1 MRALLTNDD
10 GILSPGL
17 AVLERVADA
26 LFDEVWV
33 VAPETDQSG
42 IGHALTLSHPLRLRE
57 LGERRYAVSGT
68 PADCVVVAV
77 SDVMADAP
85 DVVLSG
91 INAGQNV
98 ADDVL
103 YSGTIGGAM
112 EATFMGIRSFA
123 LSQAYAPGDRD
134 ALAWDT
140 SERHLPSL
148 LETLMDLELPDGTF
162 LNVNMP
168 AVEPERYNGAVV
180 ATQGRVDHT
189 LGTERRLDGRG
200 KPYHWLRFSRG
211 EPVMRPDSDIAALRE
226 GRAAVTPLAID
237 LTARGSL
244 DAVAARLGERS

>member
-10 GILSPGL
+10 GILAPGL
-17 AVLERVADA
+17 EVLEHVART
-26 LFDEVWV
+26 LCDEVWI

-57 LGERRYAVSGT
+57 VGERRFAVDGT

-77 SDVMADAP
+77 SEAMPEPP
-85 DVVLSG
+85 DIVLSG

-112 EATFMGIRSFA
+112 EATFMGVRAIA
-123 LSQAYAPGDRD
+123 VSQAYAPGNRD
-134 ALAWDT
+134 DLPWET
-140 SERHLPSL
+140 SERHLPEL
-148 LETLMDLELPDGTF
+148 LGALLDLDLPDGTF

-168 AVEPERYNGAVV
+168 AVAPDAYRGAET

-211 EPVMRPDSDIAALRE
+211 EPAMRPGSDIATLRD

-237 LTARGSL
+237 LTARDSM
-244 DAVAARLGERS
+244 DAVSERLKGLM